1 MCEVQEAGC
10 GRYLLVAFSGSRAM
24 MTGQLMGTQVCGVV
38 TCTRTPDTAGCSL
51 ALPGAG
57 GTRSA
62 GHPVFYLLDI
72 SVVRDWFR
80 FLTLE
85 SRDFA
90 ASSLIMPL
98 VLSSS
103 GQLPDWDNIAF
114 SRQQNGR
121 YLDPHFHIYL
131 SFWREYAMPMLYG

>member
-1 MCEVQEAGC
+1 
-10 GRYLLVAFSGSRAM
+10 M

-38 TCTRTPDTAGCSL
+38 TCTHTPDTAGCSL

-62 GHPVFYLLDI
+62 GYPVFYLLDI

-85 SRDFA
+85 SGDFA

-121 YLDPHFHIYL
+121 YLDPHFHIYH
-131 SFWREYAMPMLYG
+131 FGENTLYG

>member
-1 MCEVQEAGC
+1 MFG
-10 GRYLLVAFSGSRAM
+10 
-24 MTGQLMGTQVCGVV
+24 
-38 TCTRTPDTAGCSL
+38 
-51 ALPGAG
+51 
-57 GTRSA
+57 
-62 GHPVFYLLDI
+62 LLDI
-72 SVVRDWFR
+72 CVVRDWFR

-85 SRDFA
+85 SGDFA

-121 YLDPHFHIYL
+121 
-131 SFWREYAMPMLYG
+131 

>member
-1 MCEVQEAGC
+1 M
-10 GRYLLVAFSGSRAM
+10 LVAFSGARAM

-57 GTRSA
+57 GARWSPA
-62 GHPVFYLLDI
+62 RGHPVFCLLDI
-72 SVVRDWFR
+72 CVVRDWFR

-85 SRDFA
+85 SGDFA

-103 GQLPDWDNIAF
+103 GHLPDWDNIAF

-121 YLDPHFHIYL
+121 
-131 SFWREYAMPMLYG
+131 

>member
-1 MCEVQEAGC
+1 MFC
-10 GRYLLVAFSGSRAM
+10 
-24 MTGQLMGTQVCGVV
+24 
-38 TCTRTPDTAGCSL
+38 
-51 ALPGAG
+51 
-57 GTRSA
+57 
-62 GHPVFYLLDI
+62 LLDI

-85 SRDFA
+85 SGDFA

-121 YLDPHFHIYL
+121 
-131 SFWREYAMPMLYG
+131 